1 MHVFPLLTTLIFL
14 PLFGGMAG
22 LFFRRNPAQARFICL
37 LTALI
42 ELVLVLG
49 VIPLYGWSGPMQL
62 TERFAWIPSL
72 HVQYSLGMDGLSYLL
87 VLLTALLVV
96 LGMLTSW
103 KEIQEDTAAF
113 YTLLLASMSTAV
125 GVFLA
130 RDLLLFYFFWE
141 AQLIPMFFIIGRY
154 GHEKRRYAAL
164 KFFVFSMVGGLPM
177 LLAVIWLMING
188 QDISLAALS
197 AVPVQG
203 ALQIYCAVAFML
215 AFAVK
220 TPLLPVHTWL
230 PDAHTQAP
238 TAGSLLLAG
247 VLLKTGAYAILRWAL
262 PLFPDILAA
271 AAPWLAGLGL
281 AGLFYASWTAL
292 AQRDA
297 KRLVAYSSVA
307 HMGLIIF
314 AMFAHNRLGLSGAVV
329 QMVSHALTTGAL
341 FVMVGML
348 AERFHS
354 RELADFGG
362 LWSTMPLFG
371 GFFMFFAVASAGLP
385 GLSNF
390 VGELFIMIGSFKV
403 YPVGASLAF
412 CGIVVGL
419 AYVLRLLQG
428 TVLGAPGR
436 LSGGDA
442 AAAATDLDGREIL
455 ILSVLALAVLLVGLH
470 PSLLLKLVQQPLDAL
485 AAHWPG

>member
-37 LTALI
+37 VTALI

-49 VIPLYGWSGPMQL
+49 VIPLYGFSGPMQL
-62 TERFAWIPSL
+62 SETFAWIPSL

-154 GHEKRRYAAL
+154 DHERRRYAAL

-177 LLAVIWLMING
+177 LLAVLWLMING
-188 QDISLAALS
+188 QDISLAALT
-197 AVPVQG
+197 AMPVQG
-203 ALQIYCAVAFML
+203 TLQVYCAVAFML

-247 VLLKTGAYAILRWAL
+247 VLLKTGAYAILRWAI
-262 PLFPDILAA
+262 PLFPDILAS

-442 AAAATDLDGREIL
+442 VAAATDLDGREIL

-470 PSLLLKLVQQPLDAL
+470 PSLLLKLVQQPLDVL